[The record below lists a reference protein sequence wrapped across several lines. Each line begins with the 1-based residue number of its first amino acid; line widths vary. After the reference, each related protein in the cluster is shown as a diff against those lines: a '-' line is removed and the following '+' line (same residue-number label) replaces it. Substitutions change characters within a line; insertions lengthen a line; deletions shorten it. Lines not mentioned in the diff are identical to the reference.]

1 MVLEK
6 WAELPEKW
14 GFEAVGAAR
23 ILPLCAS
30 ACPTAFLQTQNGW
43 AAVRVGVVGKGGF
56 ARRRCRP
63 KKTRRSRTELGAKF
77 GFGNG
82 QKMREILGFGGGT
95 PNIYFLFILVVKI
108 APNRIN
114 DLGF

>member
-1 MVLEK
+1 
-6 WAELPEKW
+6 
-14 GFEAVGAAR
+14 VGL
-23 ILPLCAS
+23 I
-30 ACPTAFLQTQNGW
+30 
-43 AAVRVGVVGKGGF
+43 
-56 ARRRCRP
+56 
-63 KKTRRSRTELGAKF
+63 F
-77 GFGNG
+77 GLGNG